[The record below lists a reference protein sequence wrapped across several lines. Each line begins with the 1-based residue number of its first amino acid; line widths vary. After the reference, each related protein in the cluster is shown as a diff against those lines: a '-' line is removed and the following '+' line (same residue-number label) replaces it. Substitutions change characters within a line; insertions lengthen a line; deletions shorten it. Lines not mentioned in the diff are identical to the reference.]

1 MLKKMFLVTAALVT
15 LLGLIAC
22 EPGEKYVIDG
32 RLVTEEFDN
41 SNAWE
46 NYEDE
51 AVKLAV
57 EEGVYLINNGP
68 GGYIWG
74 LNEMEHQD
82 VVIEVEV
89 TQRST
94 EDSNGFGVMCRAD
107 TSNNGDGY
115 YFLIGGDGTYAIAK
129 GEGDDINNI
138 VDWATSSAIN
148 KGQATNKI
156 RAACIGD
163 KLYLHVND
171 RFVAET
177 QDSSYS
183 SGYAGFAAGL
193 ADGETGEVTVAFD
206 HLKISEGKVL
216 QEQP

>member
-1 MLKKMFLVTAALVT
+1 MLKKLFLVTGALVG

-22 EPGEKYVIDG
+22 EPGEKYIIDG
-32 RLVTEEFDN
+32 RLVTEEFY
-41 SNAWE
+41 NADVWE
-46 NYEDE
+46 NYEDKE
-51 AVKLAV
+51 VKLAV
-57 EEGVYLINNGP
+57 EEGVYLINTGP

-74 LNEMEHQD
+74 LNKMEHQD

-94 EDSNGFGVMCRAD
+94 GEANGFGVMCRAN
-107 TSNNGDGY
+107 TSNNGEGY
-115 YFLIGGDGTYAIAK
+115 YFLINGDGTYAIAK
-129 GEGDDINNI
+129 GEGDDINNL
-138 VDWATSSAIN
+138 VDWDTSSAIN
-148 KGQATNKI
+148 KGQATNTI
-156 RAACIGD
+156 RAACLGD

-193 ADGETGEVTVAFD
+193 EDGETGEVTVAFD
-206 HLKISEGKVL
+206 HLKISEGKAL
-216 QEQP
+216 QE